1 MRRITILLIAICCD
15 IALYAQTNTINK
27 AQKTA
32 IEKPQP
38 AVIPFWPTSLN
49 SKITEM
55 SNIKYDNPVEQ
66 KFHDD
71 LYGYLRTLDLV
82 DERMPEAPDLDDLW
96 FKIGQSYMADGI
108 REYNTGYPSVA
119 LGWMMFIGMA
129 VAKYWDVEWEVYGK
143 VPDLYVYLRDRI
155 DFDHMD
161 DYILDKV
168 LCLDADSR
176 KKMNDAVA
184 ESASR
189 TYNMM
194 SHMCLESGTAAA
206 MRAFTAALHQM
217 YVMGVAVELKAL
229 GYHMTKL

>member
-1 MRRITILLIAICCD
+1 
-15 IALYAQTNTINK
+15 
-27 AQKTA
+27 
-32 IEKPQP
+32 
-38 AVIPFWPTSLN
+38 
-49 SKITEM
+49 M
-55 SNIKYDNPVEQ
+55 STIKYDNPVEQ

-194 SHMCLESGTAAA
+194 SHMCLEPGTAAA

>member
-1 MRRITILLIAICCD
+1 MND
-15 IALYAQTNTINK
+15 NNT
-27 AQKTA
+27 TDF
-32 IEKPQP
+32 EK
-38 AVIPFWPTSLN
+38 L
-49 SKITEM
+49 
-55 SNIKYDNPVEQ
+55 
-66 KFHDD
+66 FHDD
-71 LYGYLRTLDLV
+71 LYMYLRSTDMV
-82 DERMPEAPDLDDLW
+82 DERLPEAPDLEQLW
-96 FKIGQSYMADGI
+96 PQLGQSYVADGI

-143 VPDLYVYLRDRI
+143 VPDLYLYLRDRI

-194 SHMCLESGTAAA
+194 SHMCLEPGTAAA

>member
-1 MRRITILLIAICCD
+1 MNILYEDNHIIAV
-15 IALYAQTNTINK
+15 
-27 AQKTA
+27 
-32 IEKPQP
+32 EKP
-38 AVIPFWPTSLN
+38 VNIPVQADSSGDDDMLTLL
-49 SKITEM
+49 KGYIKQ
-55 SNIKYDNPVEQ
+55 KYDNPVEQ
-66 KFHDD
+66 RFHDD

-96 FKIGQSYMADGI
+96 FKIGQSYMTDGI

-129 VAKYWDVEWEVYGK
+129 VAMYWDVEWEVYGK
-143 VPDLYVYLRDRI
+143 VPDLYLYLRDRI

-194 SHMCLESGTAAA
+194 SHMCLE
-206 MRAFTAALHQM
+206 
-217 YVMGVAVELKAL
+217 LKDL
-229 GYHMTKL
+229 SLN

>member
-1 MRRITILLIAICCD
+1 
-15 IALYAQTNTINK
+15 
-27 AQKTA
+27 
-32 IEKPQP
+32 
-38 AVIPFWPTSLN
+38 
-49 SKITEM
+49 M

-66 KFHDD
+66 RFHDD

-96 FKIGQSYMADGI
+96 FKIGQSYMTDGI

-129 VAKYWDVEWEVYGK
+129 VAMYWDVEWEVYGK
-143 VPDLYVYLRDRI
+143 VPDLYLYLRDRI

-189 TYNMM
+189 TYSLM
-194 SHMCLESGTAAA
+194 SHMCLEPGTAAA

>member
-1 MRRITILLIAICCD
+1 
-15 IALYAQTNTINK
+15 
-27 AQKTA
+27 
-32 IEKPQP
+32 
-38 AVIPFWPTSLN
+38 
-49 SKITEM
+49 M

-129 VAKYWDVEWEVYGK
+129 VAKYWDVELEVYGK

-194 SHMCLESGTAAA
+194 SHMCLEPGTAAA

>member
-1 MRRITILLIAICCD
+1 
-15 IALYAQTNTINK
+15 
-27 AQKTA
+27 
-32 IEKPQP
+32 
-38 AVIPFWPTSLN
+38 
-49 SKITEM
+49 M
-55 SNIKYDNPVEQ
+55 SNIKYDNTVEQ

-194 SHMCLESGTAAA
+194 SHMCLEPGTAAA